1 MSHTTP
7 GVNSKTPVNIKDCW
21 RTNLKALLDATRLV
35 GFPFRLDVA
44 ADEENS
50 LCDEYFSAEDNALTK
65 SWACDGAVWCNPPF
79 SLKREFLEKAWIES
93 IEHKIPVCVMIPF
106 EPATKWW
113 ADYVMGR
120 ATVVF
125 IPDGRYS
132 YLHPETG
139 EDIGSPNFASCFVV
153 FTPLDVPTQYVH
165 FERTK

>member
-7 GVNSKTPVNIKDCW
+7 GVNSKTPINIKDCW
-21 RTNLKALLDATRLV
+21 RTSIKAFSDARRLV
-35 GFPFRLDVA
+35 GIEFFLDA
-44 ADEENS
+44 AASEENA
-50 LCDEYFSAEDNALTK
+50 LCGHYLSEDNNALER
-65 SWACDGAVWCNPPF
+65 SWSTNGAVWCNPPF
-79 SLKREFLEKAWIES
+79 SMKREFLDKAWHEAKAN
-93 IEHKIPVCVMIPF
+93 ELTVCVMIPF

-132 YLHPETG
+132 YLHPESG